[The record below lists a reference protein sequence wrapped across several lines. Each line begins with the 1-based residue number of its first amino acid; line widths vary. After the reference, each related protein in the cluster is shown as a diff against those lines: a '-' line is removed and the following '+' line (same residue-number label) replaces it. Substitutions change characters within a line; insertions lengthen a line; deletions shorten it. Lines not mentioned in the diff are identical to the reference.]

1 MTKVI
6 DFYFDFIS
14 PYSFLAHK
22 EIRKIENKA
31 SVKVKYR
38 PIKKGQWG
46 TALISLLI
54 RVFFGVAMKVSLKLL
69 YSKK

>member
-22 EIRKIENKA
+22 EIKNIEKKISNN
-31 SVKVKYR
+31 KVKFASENEV
-38 PIKKGQWG
+38 IE
-46 TALISLLI
+46 
-54 RVFFGVAMKVSLKLL
+54 F
-69 YSKK
+69 